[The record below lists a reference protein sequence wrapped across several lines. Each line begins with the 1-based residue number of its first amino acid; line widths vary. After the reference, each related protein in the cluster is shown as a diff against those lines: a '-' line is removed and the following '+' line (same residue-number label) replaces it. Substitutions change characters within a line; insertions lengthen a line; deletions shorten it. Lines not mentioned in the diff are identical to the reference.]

1 MMLWTR
7 DIMLHPAMNILSIT
21 NIYLHREMTIKW
33 HEGYLNGS

>member
-7 DIMLHPAMNILSIT
+7 DIMLHRAMNVLSIT
-21 NIYLHREMTIKW
+21 NICSHREMTIKW